1 MKHDQER
8 LSRELVDDSLTH
20 YEIETY
26 SSIQQNDYFDP
37 IALEKIKKQQKKSN
51 VH

>member
-1 MKHDQER
+1 MDK
-8 LSRELVDDSLTH
+8 SYTH

-37 IALEKIKKQQKKSN
+37 IALEEIKKTIKKSN
-51 VH
+51 IHGGKWLNT